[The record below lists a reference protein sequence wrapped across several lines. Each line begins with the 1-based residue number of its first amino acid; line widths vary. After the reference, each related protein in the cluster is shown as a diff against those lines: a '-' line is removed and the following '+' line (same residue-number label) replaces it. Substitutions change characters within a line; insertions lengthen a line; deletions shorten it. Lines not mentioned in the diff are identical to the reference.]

1 MDRKY
6 VIFTVKTV
14 TVKLYTLVVI
24 LSLFYSFSVPALTE
38 VTASAING
46 TPPYISANQDRT
58 PSDISDLLWIAI
70 KKNGDHSQTTPSSSE
85 PTSVEDPNLI
95 YYHSDF
101 NSSPDE
107 IIDLP
112 ESIDTFDKI
121 VTLISGYQN
130 EQVELETILTDK
142 QYFED
147 NDGDD
152 GFKATGTLKLE
163 IKDNKNNQIKLND
176 QLDSCVGYYT
186 LTLETTDSELSTIYG
201 LPNINHYPSV
211 SKTYYIR
218 SSGTGLP
225 KVCWLQPSL
234 EKGSPPFAYTQQE
247 YDDFFN
253 KYPWEKDDTQIWIPN
268 KGFKATEIIDSWE
281 RFPTTAADKLYF
293 NVVLSG
299 AKWQDISYIKK
310 PSDSPIELKLS
321 GQNNQL
327 RVEFSGPNFENEVS
341 EDDADLANYTEFSL
355 KVGDRVIYSF
365 EIEYWFYISNETVK
379 AQKYAKQYCSCK
391 GTAMDPGGPEILTNA
406 LYDNYKFGQNNKNHY
421 IREVNFLLAE
431 WGNTINEVYPNK
443 NAQGD
448 KISNVFWT
456 WKKVNDQD
464 EYHDLMKK
472 NRSFKIKSRNISYN
486 GWNEWDDDDN
496 CNEDP
501 VNRYPTG
508 TQFYA
513 IDFNDGS
520 IKKLP
525 QEIEGLRVICVSD

>member
-6 VIFTVKTV
+6 VIFTGKTV
-14 TVKLYTLVVI
+14 AVKLYTLIVI

-163 IKDNKNNQIKLND
+163 IKDNKNNQFKLND

-201 LPNINHYPSV
+201 LPNINHYSSV

-234 EKGSPPFAYTQQE
+234 EKGSPP
-247 YDDFFN
+247 
-253 KYPWEKDDTQIWIPN
+253 ICLH
-268 KGFKATEIIDSWE
+268 
-281 RFPTTAADKLYF
+281 AAR
-293 NVVLSG
+293 
-299 AKWQDISYIKK
+299 I
-310 PSDSPIELKLS
+310 
-321 GQNNQL
+321 
-327 RVEFSGPNFENEVS
+327 
-341 EDDADLANYTEFSL
+341 
-355 KVGDRVIYSF
+355 
-365 EIEYWFYISNETVK
+365 
-379 AQKYAKQYCSCK
+379 
-391 GTAMDPGGPEILTNA
+391 
-406 LYDNYKFGQNNKNHY
+406 
-421 IREVNFLLAE
+421 
-431 WGNTINEVYPNK
+431 
-443 NAQGD
+443 
-448 KISNVFWT
+448 
-456 WKKVNDQD
+456 
-464 EYHDLMKK
+464 
-472 NRSFKIKSRNISYN
+472 
-486 GWNEWDDDDN
+486 
-496 CNEDP
+496 
-501 VNRYPTG
+501 
-508 TQFYA
+508 
-513 IDFNDGS
+513 
-520 IKKLP
+520 
-525 QEIEGLRVICVSD
+525 